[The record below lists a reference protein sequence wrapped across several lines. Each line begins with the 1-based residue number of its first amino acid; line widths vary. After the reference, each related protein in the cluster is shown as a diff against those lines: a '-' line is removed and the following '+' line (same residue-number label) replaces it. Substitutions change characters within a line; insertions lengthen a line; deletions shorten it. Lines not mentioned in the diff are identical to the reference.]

1 MRLVRPGTL
10 MIAALL
16 AEGAAAWGAELA
28 VRVTDAGGRPAA
40 DAVVALVA
48 DTPPAAARAPA
59 VKVIDQKDETFIPY
73 VEVFRPGDSVVFR
86 NSDTTR
92 HHVYSFSPT
101 RSFEFVL
108 RPSESSQPL
117 TLEKPGV
124 VSVGCNIHDHMI
136 TYLYVTDARWVA
148 RTGRDGL
155 ARFNDLP
162 EGTYAVRAWHPQL
175 PPGKAVAEQRVT
187 LGSDGKEV
195 GFSFALLPDPRGP
208 LDREKSRY

>member
-1 MRLVRPGTL
+1 MTRVGFGSLGL
-10 MIAALL
+10 SAALVFSV
-16 AEGAAAWGAELA
+16 APRAAELT
-28 VRVTDAGGRPAA
+28 VRVTDARGHPAA
-40 DAVVALVA
+40 DAVVSLVA
-48 DTPPAAARAPA
+48 PTPEGAARAPA
-59 VKVIDQKDETFIPY
+59 QKVIDQKDETFIPY
-73 VEVFRPGDSVVFR
+73 VEVFRPGDQVVFR

-108 RPSESSQPL
+108 RPTESSQPL

-124 VSVGCNIHDHMI
+124 VAVGCNIHDRMI

-155 ARFNDLP
+155 AHFSDLP
-162 EGTYAVRAWHPQL
+162 GGSYAVQAWHPQL
-175 PPGKAVAEQRVT
+175 PPGKTAAEQRVT
-187 LGSDGKEV
+187 LGGANKEL
-195 GFSFALLPDPRGP
+195 GFSFALLPDPREP